1 MAEGPDRSDELRRDP
16 HGEGG
21 EEPAPAASE
30 ELRERARSGDE
41 VAAAR
46 VDVEQARAGMT
57 ETADA
62 LQEKLQPQNLEEQAR
77 ARATNAAR
85 AQGQRLL
92 EAIRRNPVPVVAAA
106 GGVLGLLLAR
116 RLRGLR
122 GRASSA
128 VVFDLRKGTV
138 R

>member
-1 MAEGPDRSDELRRDP
+1 MAEGPDRPDEIRRDP
-16 HGEGG
+16 RVERV

-46 VDVEQARAGMT
+46 LDVEQARAEMT
-57 ETADA
+57 ETVDA

-77 ARATNAAR
+77 ARATDAAHAR
-85 AQGQRLL
+85 GQQLL
-92 EAIRRNPVPVVAAA
+92 ETVRRNPMPVAVA
-106 GGVLGLLLAR
+106 GGVLGLLLAW
-116 RLRGLR
+116 RLRRR
-122 GRASSA
+122 GSSD
-128 VVFDLRKGTV
+128 VVFDLRKGGV

>member
-1 MAEGPDRSDELRRDP
+1 MAEGPDRPDELRHDP
-16 HGEGG
+16 QGEGG
-21 EEPAPAASE
+21 VGEPAPAASE

-46 VDVEQARAGMT
+46 VDVEQARADMT
-57 ETADA
+57 ETVDA

-77 ARATNAAR
+77 SRATDAAR
-85 AQGQRLL
+85 ARGPQLL
-92 EAIRRNPVPVVAAA
+92 EAVRRNPVPVVAVA

-116 RLRGLR
+116 RLKGRG
-122 GRASSA
+122 SSD
-128 VVFDLRKGTV
+128 VVFDLRKGGI

>member
-1 MAEGPDRSDELRRDP
+1 MAEGPDRPDELRRDP
-16 HGEGG
+16 QGEGG
-21 EEPAPAASE
+21 VEEPAPAASE

-46 VDVEQARAGMT
+46 ADVEQARAEMT
-57 ETADA
+57 ETVDA

-77 ARATNAAR
+77 IRATDAAR
-85 AQGQRLL
+85 AKGQQLL
-92 EAIRRNPVPVVAAA
+92 EAVRRNPVPVVAVA

-116 RLRGLR
+116 RLRGR
-122 GRASSA
+122 GSSD
-128 VVFDLRKGTV
+128 VVFDLRKSSI